1 MRAVNDRDNQAEILR
16 FIEMAQKGDKA
27 MKLAVVNLFKPM
39 AYSMVYRSF
48 YHKEEREEMY
58 QEACLQILE
67 AIEDF
72 DTEKYRHV
80 YFRYY
85 LKNRLRFMILNRI
98 WRIGLEK
105 KRFACSLDEKVA
117 GDDGEE
123 ESRKID
129 WFPAA
134 CNTEEQAIR
143 GCMAQKVLEVMRKRM
158 VQETFEAVCRHFME
172 GISYAEIALER
183 GQNRSTVQY
192 QCRRGLELVKRE
204 LLGEEA
210 YLRQVLGG
218 DL

>member
-1 MRAVNDRDNQAEILR
+1 MGRVTEQDNQAEILS

-48 YHKEEREEMY
+48 YHKEERVEMC

-72 DTEKYRHV
+72 DVVNYRHV
-80 YFRYY
+80 YFRHY

-98 WRIGLEK
+98 WRIGLER

-117 GDDGEE
+117 GEDGEE
-123 ESRKID
+123 DCWKID

-134 CNTEEQAIR
+134 CNTEDQAIR
-143 GCMAQKVLEVMRKRM
+143 GCMAQKVLAVMRKQM
-158 VQETFEAVCRHFME
+158 VQETYEDVCRHFME

-192 QCRRGLELVKRE
+192 QCSRAMDRVKRE

-210 YLRQVLGG
+210 YLKQL
-218 DL
+218 